1 MLMFLKRNVNDS
13 PCRSLRMA
21 FSVEAACVISG
32 AVMEWR
38 GCGRV
43 MLVLVTSNEVV
54 GVTEQQLSLALCNAV
69 GCVLTSCRY
78 DQGRQSIIL
87 V

>member
-21 FSVEAACVISG
+21 LSVEAACVISG

-38 GCGRV
+38 GCGRAI
-43 MLVLVTSNEVV
+43 LILVV
-54 GVTEQQLSLALCNAV
+54 GNAAVGRESWVTEKQFALILCSVV
-69 GCVLTSCRY
+69 GCVLT
-78 DQGRQSIIL
+78 L
-87 V
+87 